1 MQITG
6 KTEWLNHLPDYKEK
20 RLVLIPLRVIIVT
33 IVTLTALYVL
43 DFTPR
48 YFPTINWLTMLEP
61 FFPYLGSSIAI
72 IGGLYLVHQTWY
84 RKEKY
89 LAEDKE
95 RAYQKTVK
103 FTFTGIPMV
112 FIGTLHAF
120 LPVTKVPLNLISIPS
135 PINPI
140 TSFLSTSIFQLIV
153 QNLGTPFFDDFLIR
167 FILSS
172 FFFILGLTTAFRS
185 INVFGID
192 NAALVYLY
200 YPEESK
206 IVDHKIYSI
215 VRHPLYVSVL
225 NFALSAMMSQFSLYS
240 IGIFVIWII
249 AFAHHIFFVEE
260 KELIE
265 RFGEDYL
272 KYKET
277 VPALL
282 IRPKNWGKYLRFLLG
297 QLK

>member
-1 MQITG
+1 
-6 KTEWLNHLPDYKEK
+6 
-20 RLVLIPLRVIIVT
+20 
-33 IVTLTALYVL
+33 
-43 DFTPR
+43 
-48 YFPTINWLTMLEP
+48 MLEP

-120 LPVTKVPLNLISIPS
+120 LPVTKVPLNLISIPT

-140 TSFLSTSIFQLIV
+140 TSFLSTSIFELIA
-153 QNLGTPFFDDFLIR
+153 QNLGIPSFDDFLIR

-172 FFFILGLTTAFRS
+172 FFFILGLATAFRS
-185 INVFGID
+185 INVFGVD

-215 VRHPLYVSVL
+215 VRHPQYLGL
-225 NFALSAMMSQFSLYS
+225 
-240 IGIFVIWII
+240 IVIWVGWWWVWAAVY
-249 AFAHHIFFVEE
+249 AFDFGMFILVLTWIEAYLEE
-260 KELIE
+260 KFILEKL
-265 RFGEDYL
+265 FGDKFREYRRQTGMFWI
-272 KYKET
+272 K
-277 VPALL
+277 
-282 IRPKNWGKYLRFLLG
+282 
-297 QLK
+297 